1 MWQNFTQSARKAI
14 LAAREEARQMR
25 SSQVDTE
32 HLLLVLLREDDDVKA
47 VLDGVGVNVEDVFMT
62 LKSRQSK
69 PSSEPT
75 DEPKLAPRLKRALAL
90 AADEARKT
98 KSHYIGT
105 IHLLLGLL
113 RENEG
118 VAAQVVTDVCQ
129 KVLGNAEFT
138 RIGEWFFMKTRQEA
152 MKHTVPETIEGSG
165 EAQAV
170 VERIARVTREIG
182 VSFSLMTRKALV
194 RAADKA
200 LAANSDAI
208 EFEHLVE
215 AVNELAL
222 SSRMETMQEELEHLR
237 KAIDELEQNFRQDK
251 QD

>member
-32 HLLLVLLREDDDVKA
+32 HLLLVLVREDDDVKA
-47 VLDGVGVNVEDVFMT
+47 MLDGIGVNVEDVFMT

-75 DEPKLAPRLKRALAL
+75 DEPRLSPRLKRALAL

-98 KSHYIGT
+98 ISHCIGT
-105 IHLLLGLL
+105 IHLFLGLL
-113 RENEG
+113 QDKEWTIAPLLADACKRARQEVG
-118 VAAQVVTDVCQ
+118 GSG
-129 KVLGNAEFT
+129 LGY
-138 RIGEWFFMKTRQEA
+138 WFLQQARQEA
-152 MKHTVPETIEGSG
+152 MKYTVPETIEGSG

-200 LAANSDAI
+200 LMANSDAI

-215 AVNELAL
+215 AVNELEIA
-222 SSRMETMQEELEHLR
+222 SRMETMQEELEPLR
-237 KAIDELEQNFRQDK
+237 EAIDELERNFRQDK